1 MLSPGDRPAR
11 GDGRTNGD
19 TGAPARAQ
27 GGGRATAGPDV
38 DLAWVLETAEDAG
51 AYGYG
56 RAPADFGVGIAAVER
71 HRAGLLGRPVY
82 DSAFERAAALA
93 HALSLDWLERAN
105 TTVAA
110 ACAVRYL
117 SESGPVRVPGRA
129 AVAELARE
137 LRNPARTVRTIA
149 AVLRHW
155 S

>member
-1 MLSPGDRPAR
+1 MGAHAR
-11 GDGRTNGD
+11 TD
-19 TGAPARAQ
+19 AQ
-27 GGGRATAGPDV
+27 VSAGPDV
-38 DLAWVLETAEDAG
+38 DLVWVLETAEDAG
-51 AYGYG
+51 AYGHG

-82 DSAFERAAALA
+82 DSVFERAAALA

-117 SESGPVRVPGRA
+117 SESGAGEVRVPGRA
-129 AVAELARE
+129 GVAELARE